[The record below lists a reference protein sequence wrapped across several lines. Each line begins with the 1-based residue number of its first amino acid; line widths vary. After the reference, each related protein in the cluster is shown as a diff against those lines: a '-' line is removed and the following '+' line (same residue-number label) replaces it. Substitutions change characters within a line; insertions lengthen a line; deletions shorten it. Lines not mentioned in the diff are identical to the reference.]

1 MSRGVGLA
9 FAVFAVAAALAVASA
24 REESIGRTETAAAD
38 SAAANSDWLTAI
50 GHARAA
56 AEAFVPGSPW
66 PERGLRRLEA
76 IGHDAEARGDLETA
90 LLAYG
95 AMRTASLATRSL
107 GSPMSE
113 WRARAEGGLAR
124 VAAVRPEITGPRVS
138 AQSMLDALEQSE
150 APTQAVSTALSA
162 SAFATLAGLVWLFAV
177 SR

>member
-1 MSRGVGLA
+1 MTRRACIALA
-9 FAVFAVAAALAVASA
+9 LLVTASVVAVASA
-24 REESIGRTETAAAD
+24 REESIARSETAAAD
-38 SAAANSDWLTAI
+38 AAAASSDWFAAI

-56 AEAFVPGSPW
+56 AEAFLPGSPW

-107 GSPMSE
+107 GSKKSD

-124 VAAVRPEITGPRVS
+124 VAALRPEITGPRVS
-138 AQSMLDALEQSE
+138 AQSMLDALEQSDSPTE
-150 APTQAVSTALSA
+150 ATFAALSA

-177 SR
+177 PR